1 MEFLVAVPGLS
12 PFRYAPARL
21 ADLHPASPCRQG
33 ELCPTAARAGAC
45 LLPEAIAPVLDYFS
59 QVVSHQPV
67 LVTCRDAQGTAA
79 FKETG
84 QRAAF
89 RLLAAALG
97 HSPCPFFSRF
107 FPRPT
112 QAPVAGAYAAF
123 ARLAH
128 SLALSEGQPETPD
141 AAILPRLLVDAGRFG
156 REIEEHLQ
164 PVLREAKRRCRL
176 DAAVNGVIMLFSGSR
191 LATEHLREARLGIP
205 DQPRPSPR
213 RGLAA

>member
-1 MEFLVAVPGLS
+1 MEFLVAVPGLAS
-12 PFRYAPARL
+12 FRYVPAERTGL
-21 ADLHPASPCRQG
+21 RPVAPCRRG
-33 ELCPTAARAGAC
+33 VPCPRAARAGAC
-45 LLPEAIAPVLDYFS
+45 LATEAIAPVLDYFS

-67 LVTCRDAQGTAA
+67 LVTCRDAKGTAV
-79 FKETG
+79 FEETG

-97 HSPCPFFSRF
+97 HSPCPFFSCF
-107 FPRPT
+107 SARPT
-112 QAPVAGAYAAF
+112 QAPVADACAAF

-128 SLALSEGQPETPD
+128 SLALSEGQPEMPD
-141 AAILPRLLVDAGRFG
+141 MAVPPRLLVEAGRFG

-164 PVLREAKRRCRL
+164 PVLREAKRRCHL
-176 DAAVNGVIMLFSGSR
+176 DAAVNGVIMLYSGSR
-191 LATEHLREARLGIP
+191 LATEHLAGLGIP